1 MQADGN
7 EALDKIIGVVE
18 QGNRLADEINLELDK
33 QIEQLDRMENTG
45 KEIQSVMKRANV
57 LIRYFAR
64 QIYTDKIIMALICC
78 IILAIVIIVII
89 SAMGYDTQGRFN
101 VPDVVK

>member
-7 EALDKIIGVVE
+7 QALDNIIGVVE
-18 QGNRLADEINLELDK
+18 QGNKLADEINLELDK

-45 KEIQSVMKRANV
+45 KEIQSVVKRANV

-64 QIYTDKIIMALICC
+64 QIYTDKIIMGLICC
-78 IILAIVIIVII
+78 IILAIVIIVIV